1 MSNKPSMKSSLKPF
15 AEAAIDLSEIC
26 ERIDNEEEIDD
37 LVKMEFDKAI
47 TDVVEAVD
55 RRKYLVSE
63 IDQKIAAAKAY
74 RDKAVKAIKTF
85 ERIRDR
91 VIETTK
97 QVVESHPDIPFKDS
111 LGKKLSVIKNP
122 TPSLKITG
130 EWDQKKFAKIIRKI
144 ELDKPALKEALLAGE
159 EVDYAELEYGKQLR
173 GMK

>member
-1 MSNKPSMKSSLKPF
+1 MTNKPTTTKPF
-15 AEAAIDLSEIC
+15 ALAAIDFSEIC
-26 ERIDNEEEIDD
+26 NRIDNAEKFDD
-37 LVKMEFDKAI
+37 LIKMEFDKAMESVI
-47 TDVVEAVD
+47 DAVD

-63 IDQKIAAAKAY
+63 VDQKIAAAKEF

-91 VIETTK
+91 VIENTK